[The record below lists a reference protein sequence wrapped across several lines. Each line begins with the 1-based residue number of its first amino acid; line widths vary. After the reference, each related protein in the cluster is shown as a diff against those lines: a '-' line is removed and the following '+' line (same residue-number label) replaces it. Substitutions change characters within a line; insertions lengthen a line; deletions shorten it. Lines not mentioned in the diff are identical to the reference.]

1 MFSMVYNAT
10 YEAGDLVNIVFDILG
25 GVGAELATNK
35 SALGGLILLVVVMA
49 LFAWVFKSGKSA
61 SKLLG

>member
-1 MFSMVYNAT
+1 MVYNAT

-35 SALGGLILLVVVMA
+35 SALGGLILLVVVIA
-49 LFAWVFKSGKSA
+49 LFTWVMKGGKKIMA
-61 SKLLG
+61 